1 MNMCTFVGRI
11 GRDAETRQVGD
22 KTVTSFSFASNVGF
36 GEKKTTIWLDCSLWG
51 SRGQKLET
59 DLKKGA
65 EMTLIGEISEREYIN
80 KDGEEKRSLSLR
92 VADCT
97 YPKPSTQQAEIQP
110 QGQPVTLAQA
120 VDDAIPF

>member
-22 KTVTSFSFASNVGF
+22 TTVTSFSFASDVGY
-36 GEKKTTIWLDCSLWG
+36 GDKKTTIWLDCSLWG
-51 SRGQKLET
+51 NRGQKLEA

-65 EMTLIGEISEREYIN
+65 EMTLIGELSEREYVN
-80 KDGEEKRSLSLR
+80 KDGETKRALSLR
-92 VADCT
+92 VGMCN
-97 YPKPSTQQAEIQP
+97 YPRAKQTEQ
-110 QGQPVTLAQA
+110 LQA